1 MGRLSFPLPVEV
13 AGVPAVIGGAGQRV
27 WFRVAETV
35 FEALRCYESL
45 DIRGAPCEVIR
56 PR

>member
-27 WFRVAETV
+27 WFPVAETV
-35 FEALRCYESL
+35 FLKRCSATK
-45 DIRGAPCEVIR
+45 IGTFVAPHVR
-56 PR
+56 